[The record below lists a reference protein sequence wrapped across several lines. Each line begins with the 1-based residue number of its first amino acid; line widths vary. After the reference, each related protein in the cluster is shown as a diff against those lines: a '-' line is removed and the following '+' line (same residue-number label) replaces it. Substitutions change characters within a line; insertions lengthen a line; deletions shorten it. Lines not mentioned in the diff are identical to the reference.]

1 MLRRPRPMGV
11 ALLCVLLS
19 FFSSPPA
26 AALNEA
32 DIGRKFALIARSQF
46 PLVRDYT
53 VHRYVQRLG
62 QRIVSN
68 LEHPEF
74 PYHFFVVQEPNLNAF
89 SVPGGY
95 IYLHSGLLL
104 RVSSDDELASV
115 LGHEIAHVQG
125 RHAFRQQQDMKL
137 LSYAGLAAMALAL
150 INPALAAGASS
161 AATATQL
168 RYQRQLEEEADYR
181 GLQYMRQAGFDP
193 GGMPRFLQKMWQE
206 DRLHANT
213 IPPYFRSH
221 PLSQERLS
229 YIERVLGTFR
239 WHAPAPT
246 DTFELEQVQAIL
258 RTLHEPR
265 GRVVAAYQQRVR
277 EQPENAKTLALLGLV
292 LLRTHQ
298 WEQARH
304 LLEEAGRRGI
314 RLDRDLGFAYL
325 RLGDRERARQ
335 AFARQSE
342 SDPSDAEAH
351 SQLCQLYL
359 QDGATEQAEQACRTA
374 LAADPHLEA
383 AYVTL
388 ARIREQRGESGE
400 ARLLLAQA
408 MVLQGRLEAALGQ
421 YQQAVQAFGPHH
433 PQAEQIEQ
441 RMTELQEVISALPR
455 SRRR

>member
-1 MLRRPRPMGV
+1 MRRLRPLGV
-11 ALLCVLLS
+11 TLLCLLLS
-19 FFSSPPA
+19 LLVSPSA
-26 AALNEA
+26 SAMNEA
-32 DIGRKFALIARSQF
+32 DIGRKFSLIARSQF
-46 PLVRDYT
+46 PLVHDYT

-62 QRIVSN
+62 QRIVSS
-68 LEHPEF
+68 LEQPEF
-74 PYHFFVVQEPNLNAF
+74 AYQFFVVREPNLNAF
-89 SVPGGY
+89 AVPGGY

-115 LGHEIAHVQG
+115 LGHEIAHVHG
-125 RHAFRQQQDMKL
+125 RHAFRQQQDTKL

-150 INPALAAGASS
+150 INPVLAAGASS

-193 GGMPRFLQKMWQE
+193 GAMPRFLQKMWQE
-206 DRLHANT
+206 DRLHANA

-229 YIERVLGTFR
+229 YIERVLGTFQ

-277 EQPENAKTLALLGLV
+277 EQPENAKALALLGLV

-304 LLEEAGRRGI
+304 MLEEASLRGM
-314 RLDRDLGFAYL
+314 RLDRDLGLAYL
-325 RLGDRERARQ
+325 HLGDRERARQ

-342 SDPSDAEAH
+342 IDPGDAEAH

-359 QDGATEQAEQACRTA
+359 QDGAAEQAEQACRAA
-374 LAADPHLEA
+374 LTADPHREA

-388 ARIREQRGESGE
+388 ARLHEQRGEIGE
-400 ARLLLAQA
+400 ARVLLAQA
-408 MVLQGRLEAALGQ
+408 MVLQGRLEAALAQ
-421 YQQAVQAFGPHH
+421 YQQAAQALGPHH
-433 PQAEQIEQ
+433 PQAEEIAQH
-441 RMTELQEVISALPR
+441 MAELQEVISALPR
-455 SRRR
+455 SRGR